1 MISISWNESKR
12 VIECKLPI
20 AKPTSKARVKR
31 EGVYPIAT
39 RKEILTDQDYI
50 EWQISYIKDDDE
62 LIEFGEILSVAYNRG
77 VVTKGDILSLV
88 ERFKDIKTFEE
99 TYEIFRSITEEKFK
113 DFKVIYEKIPIL
125 RYELKDGCYI
135 DIALRHKQRAVGYQA
150 MIYIY
155 IPLRNV
161 QPKPVGRS
169 AQPKEEVTWLPKR
182 ELILGLLKS
191 FLIASRKHRDDMIKK
206 VVPKA
211 LSTKINDC

>member
-20 AKPTSKARVKR
+20 TKHTSKVRVKR

-39 RKEILTDQDYI
+39 KKEILTDQDYI
-50 EWQISYIKDDDE
+50 EWQISYIKKDE
-62 LIEFGEILSVAYNRG
+62 LIEFGKILSIAYNRG

-135 DIALRHKQRAVGYQA
+135 DIALRHKQRAIGYQA

-155 IPLRNV
+155 IPLKNV
-161 QPKPVGRS
+161 QPKLVGRS

-182 ELILGLLKS
+182 EHILGLLKS
-191 FLIASRKHRDDMIKK
+191 FLIASRKHRDDIVKK
-206 VVPKA
+206 VIPKA